1 MMMRNM
7 QINVLRG
14 LLYEFGPTFAKARKA
29 LFSEVEQALVE
40 LSAQLPQMVVD
51 SLREQVTRTKALSE
65 DILARE
71 NARVSNCAKIPR
83 CSASP
88 RYRA

>member
-7 QINVLRG
+7 QTNAFRG

-51 SLREQVTRTKALSE
+51 SLREQVARTKALSE
-65 DILARE
+65 DILAL
-71 NARVSNCAKIPR
+71 
-83 CSASP
+83 
-88 RYRA
+88 

>member
-51 SLREQVTRTKALSE
+51 SLRE
-65 DILARE
+65 
-71 NARVSNCAKIPR
+71 
-83 CSASP
+83 
-88 RYRA
+88 

>member
-1 MMMRNM
+1 MNRQRELMMMRNM

-51 SLREQVTRTKALSE
+51 SLREQVARTKALSE
-65 DILARE
+65 DILAL
-71 NARVSNCAKIPR
+71 
-83 CSASP
+83 
-88 RYRA
+88 